1 MPSPELFA
9 TAATMLRN
17 SLSSALRTRVG
28 GRTTAGASRW
38 ATADQERPNGFLFNR
53 NPPPPGKRRKW
64 EDWELPCYIT
74 SFLTIVICGFG
85 FNSKTDLTIESWAH
99 HKALDRMKFSASSD
113 ESD

>member
-1 MPSPELFA
+1 MPSPELLA

-17 SLSSALRTRVG
+17 RLSSALRTRVG
-28 GRTTAGASRW
+28 GRTTAGTSRW
-38 ATADQERPNGFLFNR
+38 ATADQERR
-53 NPPPPGKRRKW
+53 RRRKW

-99 HKALDRMKFSASSD
+99 HKALDQMKFSASSD